1 MKVHLTAPEAA
12 AELGVTLA
20 TLYAYV
26 SRGVI
31 RSSAQPGSRAKL
43 YRADDV
49 RALKGRSGGE
59 APSASAAPVIET
71 AMTLIAGDRLFYRGV
86 DAERLAETAR
96 LEAVASLLWNAP
108 DDPFRAAES
117 FETVPPNPSGPLVER
132 MLVGLARAAE
142 ADLAAY
148 APSADAVARTGARI
162 LRQMTRSASGRDPIP
177 EPIHTTLALGWGR
190 PDAADVIRAALVLTA
205 DHEMAASTLAVRV
218 TASTGA
224 SPWRAVTAGLACL
237 DGPRHGGVTM
247 RVAALFDAVAAAGGD
262 ADRVVAERLRA
273 GETVAGFG
281 HPLYRTADPRCR
293 GLMAAARAGGGD
305 LSTADRLVAAGARL
319 LGAFPTIDF
328 GLVAACRAAGLPL
341 EAPLALFA
349 IGRTAG
355 WIGHVIEEGAAG
367 RLIRLRAVYT
377 GRAPG

>member
-1 MKVHLTAPEAA
+1 MKTHLTAPEAA

-26 SRGVI
+26 SRGLI
-31 RSSAQPGSRAKL
+31 RSTAQPGSRAKL

-59 APSASAAPVIET
+59 TPAATAAPAIET
-71 AMTLIAGDRLFYRGV
+71 AMTLIAGDRLSYRGV

-96 LEAVASLLWNAP
+96 LEAVASLLWDATE
-108 DDPFRAAES
+108 DPFRAAEC
-117 FETVPPNPSGPLVER
+117 FETVPPLPGGGLVER
-132 MLVGLARAAE
+132 LLVGLARAAE
-142 ADLAAY
+142 ADLAGY
-148 APSADAVARTGARI
+148 AASPDAIARTGARI
-162 LRQMTRSASGRDPIP
+162 LRQMTRSACGRDPFP
-177 EPIHTTLALGWGR
+177 EPIHTTLALGWSR
-190 PDAADVIRAALVLTA
+190 PGAADVIRAALVLTA

-237 DGPRHGGVTM
+237 DGPRHGGVTT
-247 RVAALFDAVAAAGGD
+247 RVAALFDAVEAAGGD

-273 GETVAGFG
+273 GETIAGFG
-281 HPLYRTADPRCR
+281 HPLYVTADPRCR
-293 GLMAAARAGGGD
+293 GLMAAARAGGAD

-319 LGAFPTIDF
+319 LGAFPTLDF
-328 GLVAACRAAGLPL
+328 GLVAACRATGLPRD
-341 EAPLALFA
+341 APLALFA

-355 WIGHVIEEGAAG
+355 WIGHVIEESAAG